1 MVTVKHTSTDETLGT
16 DSTTTMGILCKLSQ
30 QKRLFRQMLWL
41 ITILLLTLPT
51 LSFSIELEMDEEVET
66 LDVIEI
72 IGTVVEQEP
81 RDLNFAL
88 PNIQTK
94 PLRLSDEKLALPR
107 QELLKSLS
115 PPSMVL
121 LDHTAN
127 TRNILTT
134 VKPLKT
140 ERPPYPRRAREQ
152 GWHGRVIVRLEISPD
167 GTVESSAIHKSS
179 GYEVLDNGAIKAA
192 THWTFEPAK
201 NGAFPVSATVNI
213 PIQFD
218 LEK

>member
-1 MVTVKHTSTDETLGT
+1 M
-16 DSTTTMGILCKLSQ
+16 LSH
-30 QKRLFRQMLWL
+30 KKWLFHQIFWL
-41 ITILLLTLPT
+41 ITIPMLALPT
-51 LSFSIELEMDEEVET
+51 LSFSTEPKMEEEVET

-72 IGTVVEQEP
+72 TGTVVEQEP
-81 RDLNFAL
+81 RDLNFSL
-88 PNIQTK
+88 PNIHTSAK
-94 PLRLSDEKLALPR
+94 RIANEELALPR
-107 QELLKSLS
+107 QKLMKPLPTGSI
-115 PPSMVL
+115 VL
-121 LDHTAN
+121 LDQTAN
-127 TRNILTT
+127 TRKILKT

-179 GYEVLDNGAIKAA
+179 GYEILDDGAVKAA
-192 THWTFEPAK
+192 QQWTFEPAK

>member
-1 MVTVKHTSTDETLGT
+1 M
-16 DSTTTMGILCKLSQ
+16 LSR
-30 QKRLFRQMLWL
+30 KKWSSRQRVWF
-41 ITILLLTLPT
+41 ITILLLSLPT
-51 LSFSIELEMDEEVET
+51 LAFSLEPEMEEEVET

-72 IGTVVEQEP
+72 TGTIVEQEP
-81 RDLNFAL
+81 RDLNFSL
-88 PNIQTK
+88 PEIQARPHTDRRKYLAIPRRELIK
-94 PLRLSDEKLALPR
+94 PLPTA
-107 QELLKSLS
+107 
-115 PPSMVL
+115 SMVL
-121 LDHTAN
+121 LDQTAN
-127 TRNILTT
+127 TRKILTT

-152 GWHGRVIVRLEISPD
+152 GWHGRVIVRLEISPN

-179 GYEVLDNGAIKAA
+179 GYKILDDEAIKAA
-192 THWTFEPAK
+192 TQWTFESAK